1 MRRYR
6 GCSLISYLGRSGYEI
21 RCSQASCQ
29 CYTNPIWIGGGG
41 GIYESRNRSTQ
52 SFISVDMCSDV
63 NRLRNSDLV
72 VKQIYNFSWQ
82 NVISK
87 VRNAGKLIPFV
98 FKTVRVNMLLKI
110 AFW

>member
-1 MRRYR
+1 
-6 GCSLISYLGRSGYEI
+6 
-21 RCSQASCQ
+21 
-29 CYTNPIWIGGGG
+29 
-41 GIYESRNRSTQ
+41 
-52 SFISVDMCSDV
+52 MCSDV

-82 NVISK
+82 NVSSK

-110 AFW
+110 RKRKGQLAFLVKPTTASEFGE